1 MVSDTTGTV
10 RATAVLPEGGPALPS
25 RISWG
30 AVIAGSLIAAVIAAM
45 LNILGA
51 AIGATTVDAVA
62 QATPG
67 AARMGIGAAIWLVIA
82 NTLALAV
89 GGYTAARLSG
99 TADDTDGIL
108 HGLAVWAVAF
118 LVSAVMIGN
127 MLAGLASTASSAVG
141 SVAGGASSAV
151 SGVASQVA
159 PDASPTALLNRAQ
172 DTLRGTGGD
181 PRAMNTQQRSAEI
194 TSLLGRRIARGA
206 FAGEERARLD
216 TLVAAEFGIPPEE
229 ASRRVQA
236 METEAQR
243 TATEAATRARQAADA
258 TARATSIGA
267 FGTVA
272 ALLLGAIAAVLGAR
286 RGTRDRI
293 ALLTPGLVRRP
304 A

>member
-1 MVSDTTGTV
+1 MPTDTIGAV
-10 RATAVLPEGGPALPS
+10 RATTVLPEGGPALPS

-82 NTLALAV
+82 NTLALAA

-118 LVSAVMIGN
+118 LVSAVLIGN
-127 MLAGLASTASSAVG
+127 LLAGLASTATSAVG
-141 SVAGGASSAV
+141 SAAGGAASAA
-151 SGVASQVA
+151 SGAASQALPGV
-159 PDASPTALLNRAQ
+159 SPSALVDRAR

-181 PRAMNTQQRSAEI
+181 PQAMTTQQRSAEI
-194 TSLLGRRIARGA
+194 TSLLGRRIARGG

-216 TLVAAEFGIPPEE
+216 ALVAAEFGVAPEE

-236 METEAQR
+236 MEAEAQR

-258 TARATSIGA
+258 TARAASIGA

-293 ALLTPGLVRRP
+293 ALLTPGPVRRP

>member
-1 MVSDTTGTV
+1 MPSDTTGTV
-10 RATAVLPEGGPALPS
+10 RAATVLPEGAPALPP

-30 AVIAGSLIAAVIAAM
+30 AVLAGGLIAAAIAAT

-51 AIGATTVDAVA
+51 AVGASSVDAVA

-67 AARMGIGAAIWLVIA
+67 AARMGIGAAIWLVVA
-82 NTLALAV
+82 NTLALAA

-108 HGLAVWAVAF
+108 HGLAVWAIAF
-118 LVSAVMIGN
+118 LVSAVLVGN
-127 MLAGLASTASSAVG
+127 LLAGIASTASGAVG
-141 SVAGGASSAV
+141 NAAGSAASAISNAAGQALP
-151 SGVASQVA
+151 S
-159 PDASPTALLNRAQ
+159 ASPTALIDRAK

-181 PRAMNTQQRSAEI
+181 PQGMTTEQRGAEVA
-194 TSLLGRRIARGA
+194 SLLARRVANGG

-216 TLVAAEFGIPPEE
+216 ALVAAESGIAPEE

-236 METEAQR
+236 MEAEVQR
-243 TATEAATRARQAADA
+243 AATEAATRARQAADA
-258 TARATSIGA
+258 TARAASIGA
-267 FGTVA
+267 YGTFA

-286 RGTRDRI
+286 RGTRDRV
-293 ALLTPGLVRRP
+293 ALVAPGMARRP